1 MVIGVPIFAV
11 IYTGISSYIN
21 AKLVEKH
28 LTLDTKKYVHVDFI
42 DENDQFVKL
51 PKSKVKRILSRE
63 AFKDLAKRT
72 VDENKALEEQVLL
85 ENEEDSALYS
95 AKNKTQKNNS
105 KKK

>member
-21 AKLVEKH
+21 AKLVEKD

-42 DENDQFVKL
+42 DEDNKFVQL

-72 VDENKALEEQVLL
+72 VDENTTLEEQILL
-85 ENEEDSALYS
+85 DSEEDTGASP
-95 AKNKTQKNNS
+95 KQQ
-105 KKK
+105 KKKKK